1 MAQGNDRINTQKC
14 LFEAYEIYDIRGV
27 YEDFAIRG
35 WRYLFDARF
44 ITSKEKIRRK
54 GRHSR

>member
-1 MAQGNDRINTQKC
+1 MIELARRDAYLKYV
-14 LFEAYEIYDIRGV
+14 YEIYGIRGV

-44 ITSKEKIRRK
+44 ITSKEKIKRK